1 MNFMFVTLLVS
12 QLPMSWLK
20 AGLNYRTG
28 RHGLPRGVSVD
39 GGGGTCGDGE
49 STRQQAGRD
58 STYVEHGLHVSHGAR
73 VPVTDG
79 LVEGRSNLQYRNGR
93 IVV

>member
-39 GGGGTCGDGE
+39 GGGGDMRRWGINAATSRE
-49 STRQQAGRD
+49 RQ
-58 STYVEHGLHVSHGAR
+58 YVR
-73 VPVTDG
+73 RTWTPC
-79 LVEGRSNLQYRNGR
+79 
-93 IVV
+93 